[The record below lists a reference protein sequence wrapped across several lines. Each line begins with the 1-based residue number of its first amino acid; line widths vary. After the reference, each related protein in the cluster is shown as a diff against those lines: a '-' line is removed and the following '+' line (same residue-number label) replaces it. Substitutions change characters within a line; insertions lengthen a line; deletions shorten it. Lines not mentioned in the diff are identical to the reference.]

1 MGFVWTKSSPARF
14 AAAIKALPGI
24 VEDQVVPI
32 VDKALADGVADMRE
46 TIATSGTG
54 YVGKGAR
61 ATPEGRIDTGEM
73 YDAVTSRKDGKTS
86 GRFGWIN
93 PKKYYGLQ
101 EDGFMGPQGPVPP
114 MHSLLKAF
122 TKVRVQVERDLRKLV
137 R

>member
-1 MGFVWTKSSPARF
+1 MGFVWTKGTPARF
-14 AAAIKALPGI
+14 IAELKALPGI
-24 VEDQVVPI
+24 VEDQVSPLL
-32 VDKALADGVADMRE
+32 DKALQDGVNDMRQ

-73 YDAVTSRKDGKTS
+73 YDAVTSRKSGKTS
-86 GRFGWIN
+86 GRFGWMT

-101 EDGFMGPQGPVPP
+101 EDGFVGPNGPVPP
-114 MHSLLKAF
+114 MHSLLRAF
-122 TKVRVQVERDLRKLV
+122 TLVKVNLERDLRKLV